1 MAHSGDNDC
10 TNGGQV
16 ILDLQKFQIQPMD
29 TLNTEHLQL
38 VILSA
43 NPTPDNRSV
52 ENISSL
58 PFSNSPHLT
67 VIVPSEN
74 VAAVVSGGATALVS
88 EDAAL
93 FLQDHIANATTLSE
107 PVPDAGESLTNASA
121 VNEKRFKCPQCEK
134 HYSTPA
140 SLIRH
145 IKTHSNEKPFKSD
158 HCSKVFSRLSSLKRH
173 QGSHAAARPFK
184 CTVCGW
190 AFLQN
195 SDLKIHERTHTG
207 EKPFACDRCEQAF
220 GCKKRLR
227 AHYRKHTGE
236 KPYKC
241 PECEKSFSMRKNV
254 IQHIRIHTG
263 ERPFTCDV
271 CKKTYRHQHT
281 LKKHKQLHTV
291 QMLCFIV
298 KCNRKQRGE
307 LLFGLARTKNL
318 PQQCLLRT
326 RTVLAG
332 RSQVSQKIN
341 PVDKQQTR
349 KQKTMKD
356 QLLNPQNKRRAS
368 ADENNL
374 KTTHR

>member
-145 IKTHSNEKPFKSD
+145 IKTHSNEKPFKCD

-291 QMLCFIV
+291 
-298 KCNRKQRGE
+298 KCSASLSSATGSSEEVVVWPRKNKKPATTMSAQNSDSPSRKKSSKSENKPSGQATDE
-307 LLFGLARTKNL
+307 KTEDNEGSTTKSTE
-318 PQQCLLRT
+318 QE
-326 RTVLAG
+326 
-332 RSQVSQKIN
+332 K
-341 PVDKQQTR
+341 
-349 KQKTMKD
+349 
-356 QLLNPQNKRRAS
+356 AS